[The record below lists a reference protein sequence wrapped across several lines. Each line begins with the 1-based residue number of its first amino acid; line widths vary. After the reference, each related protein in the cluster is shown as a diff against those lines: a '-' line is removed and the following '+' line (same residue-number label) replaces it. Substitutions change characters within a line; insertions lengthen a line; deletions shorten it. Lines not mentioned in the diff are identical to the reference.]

1 MPSDKDKKRD
11 KDKNKGQRNENR
23 EPGNVNEPGGVYQ
36 PQGPPTFEKVWLM
49 FQETKSFLKEKSL
62 ETDKKWQETERF
74 LKEKSL
80 ETERLMK
87 EQSRE
92 TDKKWQETDKR
103 FKETDKKIKKAFD
116 LFTSQW
122 GRLVESLVEGDL
134 PRVMQERGIMV
145 KRTVERAKSDEEK
158 GYEFDIIAVNGDV
171 CVVVEVKTT
180 LRPDDITEF
189 LRKLRHFRKW
199 MPEYAGKDRVLGAV
213 AYIRVHCNSDKMAE
227 KNGLFTIRAPG
238 KSAKIINPEG
248 FEPKVF

>member
-1 MPSDKDKKRD
+1 MASDKDKGIGKG
-11 KDKNKGQRNENR
+11 KDKGSYKQDPQ
-23 EPGNVNEPGGVYQ
+23 PGNVNEPGGVYQ
-36 PQGPPTFEKVWLM
+36 PQGPLNFEKVWLM
-49 FQETKSFLKEKSL
+49 FQETDKKFLES
-62 ETDKKWQETERF
+62 DKKWRETERF

-92 TDKKWQETDKR
+92 TDKRFRETDKQ
-103 FKETDKKIKKAFD
+103 IKKAFN

-134 PRVMQERGIMV
+134 PRVLQERGIMV
-145 KRTVERAKSDEEK
+145 KRTVERAKSDNDK

-189 LRKLRHFRKW
+189 LKKLKHFREW
-199 MPEYAGKDRVLGAV
+199 LPEYAGKHRVLGAV
-213 AYIRVHCNSDKMAE
+213 AYIRVDSNSDKMAE
-227 KNGLFTIRAPG
+227 KSGLFTIRATG
-238 KSAKIINPEG
+238 KSARIVNPEG
-248 FEPKVF
+248 FEPKEF

>member
-1 MPSDKDKKRD
+1 MTSDKDKDSSKQD
-11 KDKNKGQRNENR
+11 PD
-23 EPGNVNEPGGVYQ
+23 PGKVNEPDGVYQ

-49 FQETKSFLKEKSL
+49 FQETDKKFLES
-62 ETDKKWQETERF
+62 DKKWKETERF

-80 ETERLMK
+80 ETERIMK
-87 EQSRE
+87 KQSR
-92 TDKKWQETDKR
+92 ETDKR

-145 KRTVERAKSDEEK
+145 KRTVERAKSDDDK

-180 LRPDDITEF
+180 LRPHDVNEF
-189 LRKLRHFRKW
+189 LHKLRHFRKW

-213 AYIRVHCNSDKMAE
+213 AYIRVDSNSDKMAE
-227 KNGLFTIRAPG
+227 KHGLFTIRATG
-238 KSAKIINPEG
+238 KSARIVNTEG
-248 FEPKVF
+248 FEPNEF

>member
-1 MPSDKDKKRD
+1 MASDKDKKRG
-11 KDKNKGQRNENR
+11 KDKNKGKHNEDC
-23 EPGNVNEPGGVYQ
+23 ESGNVNEPGGVYQ
-36 PQGPPTFEKVWLM
+36 PQDPPTFEKVWLM
-49 FQETKSFLKEKSL
+49 FQAS
-62 ETDKKWQETERF
+62 DKKWQ
-74 LKEKSL
+74 

-92 TDKKWQETDKR
+92 TDKRWQETDKR

-213 AYIRVHCNSDKMAE
+213 AYIRVHSNSDKMAE
-227 KNGLFTIRAPG
+227 KNGLFTIRATG

>member
-1 MPSDKDKKRD
+1 MASEKDKKRG
-11 KDKNKGQRNENR
+11 KDKNKSQHNEDR
-23 EPGNVNEPGGVYQ
+23 EPGKVNEPGGVYQ
-36 PQGPPTFEKVWLM
+36 PQDPPTFEKVWLM
-49 FQETKSFLKEKSL
+49 FQETDKKFIES
-62 ETDKKWQETERF
+62 DKKWQ
-74 LKEKSL
+74 

-227 KNGLFTIRAPG
+227 KNGLFTIRATG